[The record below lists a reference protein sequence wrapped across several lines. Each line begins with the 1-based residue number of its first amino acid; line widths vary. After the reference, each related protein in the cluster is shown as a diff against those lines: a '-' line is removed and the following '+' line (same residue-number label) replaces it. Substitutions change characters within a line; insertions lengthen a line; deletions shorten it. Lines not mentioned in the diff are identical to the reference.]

1 MDTVML
7 TPAQKEWHMNLF
19 VFTCMIWFM
28 MGLGAW
34 AYSGELIHSSETTTA
49 EMGQPYGT
57 QYSDYT
63 HYSFKESKKD
73 LIHANAWRQYWIEY
87 YTATDETSVI
97 GSSERTT
104 STATWYAD
112 STIVVL
118 LSFLFFGLMCIFA
131 WKMDRKE
138 KRSFFLTAVFCL
150 LLSLPL
156 AHIICKVEFLYWV
169 SH

>member
-1 MDTVML
+1 MDTVIL
-7 TPAQKEWHMNLF
+7 VPAQRQWHMNLF
-19 VFTCMIWFM
+19 IFTCMVWFM

-34 AYSGELIHSSETTTA
+34 AYSNQLIESTDTSTA
-49 EMGQPYGT
+49 AMGQSYGT
-57 QYSDYT
+57 HYSDNV
-63 HYSFKESKKD
+63 HHSFKESNRD
-73 LIHANAWRQYWIEY
+73 LIQTNAWRQYWIEY

-104 STATWYAD
+104 STAVWYAD

-118 LSFLFFGLMCIFA
+118 LSIIFFALMYFFA
-131 WKMDRKE
+131 RKLDMKE
-138 KRSFFLTAVFCL
+138 KYSLLATSLFCL